1 MQNKDKKFN
10 FAPKIG
16 WRALAESE
24 PATSFSNWRCVF
36 EKIRTDFINGLGGRK
51 GKDRTPLPPA
61 SPKSG
66 SGKANC
72 QKTGKNV
79 GSNFILA
86 RSGLFIILFSL
97 LNFNLFVIIILK
109 VELVNTTITYY
120 QIIENMARENNIGE
134 NIKKYRT
141 KQGLSQEDFAQKSGV
156 KYTTLTKI
164 ESGVIKKPSVL
175 VMAKIAKALGVNIEE
190 LIK

>member
-1 MQNKDKKFN
+1 VYLKK
-10 FAPKIG
+10 
-16 WRALAESE
+16 SE
-24 PATSFSNWRCVF
+24 PILLTGFA
-36 EKIRTDFINGLGGRK
+36 GRK

-61 SPKSG
+61 SPKNG

-72 QKTGKNV
+72 QRTGKCQLELY
-79 GSNFILA
+79 LA
-86 RSGLFIILFSL
+86 RSGLFFILFSL
-97 LNFNLFVIIILK
+97 LDFNLFVIIILK
-109 VELVNTTITYY
+109 VEIVNTTITYY

-164 ESGVIKKPSVL
+164 ESGVIKKPSVF

>member
-1 MQNKDKKFN
+1 
-10 FAPKIG
+10 
-16 WRALAESE
+16 
-24 PATSFSNWRCVF
+24 
-36 EKIRTDFINGLGGRK
+36 
-51 GKDRTPLPPA
+51 
-61 SPKSG
+61 
-66 SGKANC
+66 
-72 QKTGKNV
+72 
-79 GSNFILA
+79 LA
-86 RSGLFIILFSL
+86 RSGLFFILFSL
-97 LNFNLFVIIILK
+97 LDFNLFVIIILK
-109 VELVNTTITYY
+109 VEIVNTTITYY

-164 ESGVIKKPSVL
+164 ESGVIKKPSVF